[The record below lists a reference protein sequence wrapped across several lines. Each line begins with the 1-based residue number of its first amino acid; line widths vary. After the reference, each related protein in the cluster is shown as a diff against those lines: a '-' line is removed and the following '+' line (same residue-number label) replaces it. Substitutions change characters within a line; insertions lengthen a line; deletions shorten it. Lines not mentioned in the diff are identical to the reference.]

1 MRLSQRTKQ
10 RKFLWFKANLQI
22 LYETVFQLKPR
33 AYESSSPNERKM
45 PDALSPSRST
55 FYSGMERLGRNQLGL
70 AGSYFFPKW
79 GKMPDALS
87 PYQIHILFGNGEAKK
102 KPVRTKLLHEEP
114 STSLNLTLFTR
125 RKTVIN

>member
-22 LYETVFQLKPR
+22 LNETVFQLKPR
-33 AYESSSPNERKM
+33 AYESSS
-45 PDALSPSRST
+45 S
-55 FYSGMERLGRNQLGL
+55 L

-87 PYQIHILFGNGEAKK
+87 PYQIHILFGNGEAEK

-114 STSLNLTLFTR
+114 STSLNLTLLTR